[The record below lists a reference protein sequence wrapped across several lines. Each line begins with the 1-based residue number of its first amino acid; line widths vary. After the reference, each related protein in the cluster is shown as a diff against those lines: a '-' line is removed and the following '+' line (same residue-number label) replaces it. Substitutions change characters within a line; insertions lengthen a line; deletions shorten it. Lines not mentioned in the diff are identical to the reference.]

1 MSLQHKNHIVLQNG
15 GDPIQIGFDDLRGA
29 VLVFRAINH
38 GFRKKIIGLLDNS
51 REMTVTEIFVEL
63 RVEQSIASQHLG
75 ILRKADVVKTRRDGK
90 FMYYSLNIERLA
102 YLAEVVKQLGS

>member
-1 MSLQHKNHIVLQNG
+1 MSLQHKNHIVLKNG
-15 GDPIQIGFDDLRGA
+15 GDQIRIDFDDLRGA

-102 YLAEVVKQLGS
+102 YLAKVVKLLST

>member
-15 GDPIQIGFDDLRGA
+15 GDQIRIDFDDLRVA
-29 VLVFRAINH
+29 VLAFRAVNH
-38 GFRKKIIGLLDNS
+38 VFRKKIISLLDNS

-63 RVEQSIASQHLG
+63 RVEQSITSQHLG

-90 FMYYSLNIERLA
+90 FIYYSLNIDRLA
-102 YLAEVVKQLGS
+102 YLAEVVKKLGS